1 MNNKKDI
8 SNKIDL
14 AQLRKLFERFYE
26 DATTRYLPN
35 LDAINNGSNVFT
47 NFIDAVRE
55 NPEVLGNDDSEI
67 NMALLDYQSE
77 YAFAA
82 FGVGFALGKL
92 TDLDTDDF
100 DEHINAA
107 MPKDNFLFSK
117 RSNKKKLNRFLRK
130 NGNIKNF

>member
-1 MNNKKDI
+1 MNNEKDK
-8 SNKIDL
+8 SSKIEL
-14 AQLRKLFERFYE
+14 EELRKLFERFYE

-35 LDAINNGSNVFT
+35 LDAIKKGSDVFED
-47 NFIDAVRE
+47 FIDAVRE
-55 NPEVLGNDDSEI
+55 NPKVLGDDDAAV
-67 NMALLDYQSE
+67 NTALLDYESE

-107 MPKDNFLFSK
+107 MPKDSFLFSK
-117 RSNKKKLNRFLRK
+117 RSNKKNLKSLIRK
-130 NGNIKNF
+130 NGKQ

>member
-1 MNNKKDI
+1 MKNHKD
-8 SNKIDL
+8 SLSKIEL
-14 AQLRKLFERFYE
+14 EELRKLFEHFFEY
-26 DATTRYLPN
+26 ATTRYLPN
-35 LDAINNGSNVFT
+35 LDAIKKGSDVFA

-92 TDLDTDDF
+92 IDKDADAF
-100 DEHINAA
+100 DEHIKAA
-107 MPKDNFLFSK
+107 MQKD
-117 RSNKKKLNRFLRK
+117 
-130 NGNIKNF
+130 

>member
-1 MNNKKDI
+1 MNSHKD
-8 SNKIDL
+8 SLNKIEL

-35 LDAINNGSNVFT
+35 LDAIKKGSDVFED
-47 NFIDAVRE
+47 FIDAVRE
-55 NPEVLGNDDSEI
+55 NPKVLGDDDAAV
-67 NMALLDYQSE
+67 NTALMDYESE

-107 MPKDNFLFSK
+107 MPKDSFLFSK
-117 RSNKKKLNRFLRK
+117 RSNKKNLKSLIRK
-130 NGNIKNF
+130 NGKQ

>member
-1 MNNKKDI
+1 MNSHKD
-8 SNKIDL
+8 SLNKIEL
-14 AQLRKLFERFYE
+14 AELRKLFEHFYE

-35 LDAINNGSNVFT
+35 LDAINKGSGVFT
-47 NFIDAVRE
+47 DFIDEVRE
-55 NPEVLGNDDSEI
+55 NPEVLGNDDAEI
-67 NMALLDYQSE
+67 NNAMLDYQSE

-107 MPKDNFLFSK
+107 MPKDSFLFSK
-117 RSNKKKLNRFLRK
+117 RSNKKNLKNLIRK
-130 NGNIKNF
+130 NGNIKNS

>member
-8 SNKIDL
+8 SSKIEL
-14 AQLRKLFERFYE
+14 EELRKLFERFYE

-35 LDAINNGSNVFT
+35 LDAINKGSNVFT

-55 NPEVLGNDDSEI
+55 NPAVLGDDDAAI
-67 NMALLDYQSE
+67 NAALLDYESE

-92 TDLDTDDF
+92 IDKYTDAF
-100 DEHINAA
+100 DEHIKAA
-107 MPKDNFLFSK
+107 MQKD
-117 RSNKKKLNRFLRK
+117 
-130 NGNIKNF
+130 